1 MSKEPANLRIKI
13 KLNIF
18 LSTSFQFNEKNIN
31 LISEDFFHK
40 IEEKI
45 DEKLQVL
52 KIFIKSLKKTGKVE
66 KNLVQRD

>member
-45 DEKLQVL
+45 DEKLEVL
-52 KIFIKSLKKTGKVE
+52 KFF
-66 KNLVQRD
+66 